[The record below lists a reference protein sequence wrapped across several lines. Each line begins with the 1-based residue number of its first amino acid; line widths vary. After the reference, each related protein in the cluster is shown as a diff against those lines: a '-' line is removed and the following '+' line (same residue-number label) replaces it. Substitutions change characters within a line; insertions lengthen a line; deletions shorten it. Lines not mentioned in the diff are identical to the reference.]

1 MRKFLFAAAMGLTAL
16 AATPAFAQAYEAPPP
31 PPEGYYDE
39 GYSGPD
45 EWAASESGETGN
57 GYVEPGD
64 AQDYDQQAYQGGARR
79 YQPGDYYQGGGTP
92 LAGDPRGYGRDG
104 RRYRPRRCG
113 NTGAI
118 LGGIAG
124 ALLGGE
130 IGRGNR
136 RWSRRSGTGTVVG
149 AGVGALIG
157 NDIDRANCEERS
169 GYRR

>member
-1 MRKFLFAAAMGLTAL
+1 MRKFLFAAMISLSAL
-16 AATPAFAQAYEAPPP
+16 AATPAAAQAYEGTPP

-45 EWAASESGETGN
+45 EWAASDE
-57 GYVEPGD
+57 
-64 AQDYDQQAYQGGARR
+64 AQAYEGQAEVTLSYSEGYDRPGYQGQRR
-79 YQPGDYYQGGGTP
+79 YQPGDYYQGGGVAMNAP
-92 LAGDPRGYGRDG
+92 PP
-104 RRYRPRRCG
+104 RRYRDRRPRRCG

-130 IGRGNR
+130 IGRGNHR
-136 RWSRRSGTGTVVG
+136 YSRRSGTGTVIG

-157 NDIDRANCEERS
+157 NDIDRQNCYGR
-169 GYRR
+169 